1 MRIHGIQ
8 TGTVAVRSRQ
18 REGVGPGPMRLVN
31 TLLDSAWTDPLPI
44 LAWVIEHSEGLIV
57 VDTGETARASEDGYF
72 PAWHPY
78 FRRGLREWVEPAQE
92 IGAQMKAAGLSPRD
106 VRWVVLTH
114 LHTDHAGGLHHFPH
128 SEFIVAR
135 NEMAQARG
143 TLGKLRGYLPHR
155 WPEWFSPTLVD
166 FEGPA
171 FERFEKSNTLT
182 AAGDVLLLPTPGHTA
197 GHMSVAVQ
205 ADDVL
210 TLLAGDASYTEGIMR
225 ARRADGVTND
235 PATARRTLV
244 ALGQL
249 SEQHHMV
256 YLPSHDPDSLSRLH
270 NAETA
275 AARA

>member
-1 MRIHGIQ
+1 M
-8 TGTVAVRSRQ
+8 
-18 REGVGPGPMRLVN
+18 
-31 TLLDSAWTDPLPI
+31 
-44 LAWVIEHSEGLIV
+44 
-57 VDTGETARASEDGYF
+57 
-72 PAWHPY
+72 
-78 FRRGLREWVEPAQE
+78 
-92 IGAQMKAAGLSPRD
+92 
-106 VRWVVLTH
+106 RWVVLTH